1 MGALM
6 GFMLAIKLTR
16 QIKAGEISIKDLPY
30 TLLRESDAANIMSVH
45 GHLYQQLPRH
55 LKTPKVLRKAILSR
69 PDAVRTVGCNISD
82 ELACLAIDKW
92 GRSAFMVLSDRNK
105 TPAVALHA
113 IRNMAMAY
121 KDIKK
126 EKRTHEMSALAFD
139 LNNGLIHDIPDEHL
153 TTHMLIACAK
163 ANISPMRGS
172 WPTDVFTQ
180 EAADAIAKHMPEQY
194 NLIPD
199 RLTSPEVLAV
209 CACKQISLISFSENA
224 LKAVIAIRY
233 SMEHLAK
240 NTLMTQELLDWSKG
254 SVDRDQCLQD
264 FISGRDR
271 LAPASK
277 PVVIPS
283 GFQHLVTPSAL
294 QNLQSQQDAS
304 NVEKKKNRLG
314 LYAFLYEMHADD
326 PALLADQDWNQDLL
340 PDLVAKLHGARVAL
354 KYFPKA
360 RQRGRWLEE
369 DLGL

>member
-1 MGALM
+1 MGAQM

-30 TLLRESDAANIMSVH
+30 TLLRENDVATIMRVH
-45 GHLYQQLPRH
+45 GHQYQQLPRH
-55 LKTPKVLRKAILSR
+55 LKTQKVLRSAILSR
-69 PDAVRTVGCNISD
+69 SDAVRTVGCNISD

-92 GRSAFMVLSDRNK
+92 GRSAFMVMGDRNK

-126 EKRTHEMSALAFD
+126 EKRTQEMSALAFD

-153 TTHMLIACAK
+153 TTHMLITCVKAK
-163 ANISPMRGS
+163 ISPMRGS
-172 WPTDVFTQ
+172 WPSAVFTQ
-180 EAADAIAKHMPEQY
+180 EAADVIAKHMPEQY

-199 RLTSPEVLAV
+199 HLASPQVLAV
-209 CACKQISLISFSENA
+209 CACKQSSLISFSDNA

-233 SMEHLAK
+233 SLDHLAK
-240 NTLMTQELLDWSKG
+240 ETLMTQALLDWSKEG
-254 SVDRDQCLQD
+254 VDRDQCLQD
-264 FISGRDR
+264 FISGHDR
-271 LAPASK
+271 LPPATT

-283 GFQHLVTPSAL
+283 GFQHLFTPSML
-294 QNLQSQQDAS
+294 RSFQSQQDAS
-304 NVEKKKNRLG
+304 IVEKKKNRLG
-314 LYAFLYEMHADD
+314 LYAFLHELNADV
-326 PALLADQDWNQDLL
+326 PAVLAEQNWNRDLL
-340 PDLVAKLHGARVAL
+340 PDLVAKLHGTRVAL
-354 KYFPKA
+354 NYFPQA